1 MEIDQTSVP
10 WFVKKRKKNS
20 SNWLAQESQQNCP
33 SQHVRPL
40 LYQDRL
46 LTGHIKTS
54 LHCKKVIPH
63 PEWSK
68 ATLSTQLVAEELY
81 LRIEDNKNKNLTT
94 KTTRSKAVRKI
105 HLQVFPWALFHLNGH
120 QHGCEVSEWWKRD
133 PSKDTLK
140 IFRKKHR
147 FVPSC
152 LPIGMALA
160 MEIVWISFDEE

>member
-1 MEIDQTSVP
+1 MCLGLLRKGRKIRQIDWLRNRNKIAPLNMWGLFSIKIGCWQVTS
-10 WFVKKRKKNS
+10 KHHYI
-20 SNWLAQESQQNCP
+20 A
-33 SQHVRPL
+33 
-40 LYQDRL
+40 
-46 LTGHIKTS
+46 
-54 LHCKKVIPH
+54 KVIPH

-94 KTTRSKAVRKI
+94 KTTRSNAVRKI